1 MYFTRQK
8 TKKNHT
14 TRGVSL
20 IEVVVGASLIT
31 ATLIGLVLLVQLY
44 SRVSRDNTSLVQG
57 SLIGEEG
64 MEGMRSIR
72 DTDWDNIQTMS
83 SSTPYYLSFNNNAFI
98 ATSTPNSF
106 INGRFERLITVDDV
120 YRDLDGV
127 IVLSGGIFDP
137 DTKKITVTVS
147 WTVSV
152 GATTTQ
158 TTETYL
164 TNS

>member
-1 MYFTRQK
+1 MFQIKLQQK
-8 TKKNHT
+8 YNSTA
-14 TRGVSL
+14 RGFSL

-31 ATLIGLVLLVQLY
+31 ATLIALVLLVQLY
-44 SRVSRDNTSLVQG
+44 SRVSRDNTALVQG
-57 SLIGEEG
+57 SFIGEEG

-72 DTDWDNIQTMS
+72 DTNWNNIQTMS

-106 INGRFERLITVDDV
+106 IDERFERLITVDDV
-120 YRDLDGV
+120 YRDEDGV
-127 IVLSGGIFDP
+127 IVSSGGTLDP
-137 DTKKITVTVS
+137 DTKKITATVS
-147 WTVSV
+147 WAVSA

-158 TTETYL
+158 TTATYL